1 MGWIIENERL
11 TSIMIIIRTGS
22 ISKYSFCLVVEEI
35 YNMKE
40 RRKENFELYSL
51 YIILT
56 FLLVVNFIGCQKGL
70 IDNL

>member
-11 TSIMIIIRTGS
+11 TSITIIIRTGS
-22 ISKYSFCLVVEEI
+22 ISKYNFCLVVEKI

>member
-22 ISKYSFCLVVEEI
+22 ISKYSFCLVVEKI

-40 RRKENFELYSL
+40 RRNENFELYSL

-56 FLLVVNFIGCQKGL
+56 FLLVVNFIGCQRGL

>member
-22 ISKYSFCLVVEEI
+22 ISKYNFCLVVEKI

-40 RRKENFELYSL
+40 RRNENFELYSL

-56 FLLVVNFIGCQKGL
+56 FLLVVNFIGCQRGL